1 MKIII
6 ISERCFKEI
15 MQDEFEP
22 IKYSQWNGTSNE
34 IVCGDG
40 KVEGYEECDCGF
52 TEKSCNGTNCYP
64 AADLISDL
72 DLKNGFPCR
81 FIAATGSSTS
91 SSLNPLTSSTN
102 VARLLTI
109 LTVVYQ

>member
-1 MKIII
+1 
-6 ISERCFKEI
+6 

-34 IVCGDG
+34 ILCGDG

-52 TEKSCNGTNCYP
+52 TEKSCKGTNCYP
-64 AADLISDL
+64 ADLISQ

-91 SSLNPLTSSTN
+91 SGLNPLASSTN
-102 VARLLTI
+102 VVCLLAI
-109 LTVVYQ
+109 LSVVYQ